1 MEPGDVT
8 GEDVMSV
15 LPFNNTVDLVQ
26 LSGHQ
31 ILSVLEY
38 NVAGLCPNMSCE
50 TVEFYQVSGMRLVFD
65 IRDNNQVLILVD
77 CCILLHNTP
86 GQQSFISHGQ
96 SQSWSL

>member
-1 MEPGDVT
+1 MGAGDVT

-31 ILSVLEY
+31 ILSLLEY

-65 IRDNNQVLILVD
+65 IRENNQVFFVRF
-77 CCILLHNTP
+77 H
-86 GQQSFISHGQ
+86 QISPLEISKNRIGT
-96 SQSWSL
+96 SECF

>member
-65 IRDNNQVLILVD
+65 IRDNNQVLMLVF
-77 CCILLHNTP
+77 CCILLHNTL
-86 GQQSFISHGQ
+86 GQQSFISYGQ

>member
-1 MEPGDVT
+1 MT
-8 GEDVMSV
+8 GEDVISV

-65 IRDNNQVLILVD
+65 IRDNNQVLIL
-77 CCILLHNTP
+77 LLHNTP
-86 GQQSFISHGQ
+86 GQQSFISYGQ